1 MNLNYLKDKNI
12 LILGFAREGADT
24 LRFLR
29 KFFPCQVF
37 GLADQKELSS
47 FEPEIRKIAV
57 KNRYLELHFGKD
69 YLKNMGDYDIIIKSP
84 GIPPKTIKTF
94 LKKGQIVTSQTE
106 IFFDN
111 CPGKIIGVTGTKG
124 KSTTASLIYAVLKGG
139 GLPAHLVGNI
149 GKPVLSLLFKAK
161 PNNIYVYELSSHQLF
176 NLKKSPQ
183 LAVFLNLYPEHL
195 DYYNSFNEY
204 FKAKQNICRYQEKT
218 DFFFFNPDNKYA
230 LKAFKITKARTI
242 ALNAKAAERFLK
254 KWGAELSQDR
264 LAKLVGNFNLLNIS
278 AAIEVGRIF
287 KIPEKKIAQ
296 AIKDFKPLP
305 HRLEFVGQYQKI
317 RFYND
322 SLATIPQATIAALN
336 ALGNGVETIF
346 LGGFDRNLNFEELA
360 GRIIKSNLK
369 TLIFFPG
376 TGERIWKEITKIK
389 PKSRFFNHFFVD
401 NMQEGVAL
409 GFRHTGR
416 GKICLLSC
424 ASPSFGLFL
433 DYQDRGNQFKK
444 YVSQFKENLDSRCGS
459 NY

>member
-24 LRFLR
+24 FLFLR
-29 KFFPCQVF
+29 KLFPKKVL
-37 GLADQKELSS
+37 GIADKSELKNLNSEFQKL
-47 FEPEIRKIAV
+47 IKKD
-57 KNRYLELHFGKD
+57 KNLKLYLGKD
-69 YLKNMGDYDIIIKSP
+69 YLKSLKNYSLIIKSP
-84 GIPPKTIKTF
+84 GIPFKALSKNQK
-94 LKKGQIVTSQTE
+94 LTSQTK

-124 KSTTASLIYAVLKGG
+124 KSTAASLIYAVLKGR
-139 GLPAHLVGNI
+139 GLKAHLVGNI

-183 LAVFLNLYPEHL
+183 LAVFLNLYSEHL

-218 DFFFFNPDNKYA
+218 DFFLFNPDNKYA
-230 LKAFKITKARTI
+230 LKASKITKAKTI
-242 ALNAKAAERFLK
+242 ALNVKTAERFLK
-254 KWGAELSQDR
+254 KWGR
-264 LAKLVGNFNLLNIS
+264 AKLVGNFNLLNIS

-287 KIPEKKIAQ
+287 EIPEEKIAQ

-305 HRLEFVGQYQKI
+305 HRLEFIGQYQKI

-322 SLATIPQATIAALN
+322 SLATIPQATIGALN
-336 ALGNGVETIF
+336 ALGDGVETIF

-360 GRIIKSNLK
+360 RRIIKSNLK

-376 TGERIWKEITKIK
+376 TGKRIWKEITKIK
-389 PKSRFFNHFFVD
+389 PKNRFFNHFFID
-401 NMQEGVAL
+401 NMKKGADL
-409 GFRHTGR
+409 AFKHTGQ

-433 DYQDRGNQFKK
+433 NYQDRGNQFKK
-444 YVSQFKENLDSRCGS
+444 YVSQFKNKWK
-459 NY
+459 N